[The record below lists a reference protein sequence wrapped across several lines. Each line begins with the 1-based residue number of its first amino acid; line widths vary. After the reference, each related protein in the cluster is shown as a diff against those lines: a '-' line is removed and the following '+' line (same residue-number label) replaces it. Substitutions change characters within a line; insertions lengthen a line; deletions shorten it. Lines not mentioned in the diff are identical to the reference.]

1 MTVTWNLSWTKISD
15 LALQTVI
22 RSSSHASCNH
32 LLVYSMSKD
41 DRNIGMAKVFCMLFG
56 PQFPLFPF
64 PKLPPWEFV
73 LSQWSLSCPSAMI
86 AVWEVGVGFLGPMSD
101 YVVWGTTVIF
111 CNTAHRLHTL
121 AWGGG
126 DPWSPYLV
134 QGYLLLTVPPPAPTK
149 SYCLCVKPKQIF
161 KLHVY

>member
-56 PQFPLFPF
+56 PQFLLFPF

-73 LSQWSLSCPSAMI
+73 LSQCNDSCAGSWSWVPRPH
-86 AVWEVGVGFLGPMSD
+86 VWLCGLRHNSYLLQYSPQATHLV
-101 YVVWGTTVIF
+101 
-111 CNTAHRLHTL
+111 
-121 AWGGG
+121 WGGG

-134 QGYLLLTVPPPAPTK
+134 QGYLLLTVPPPPPPTK
-149 SYCLCVKPKQIF
+149 SYCLCVKPKQMF
-161 KLHVY
+161 KLHV